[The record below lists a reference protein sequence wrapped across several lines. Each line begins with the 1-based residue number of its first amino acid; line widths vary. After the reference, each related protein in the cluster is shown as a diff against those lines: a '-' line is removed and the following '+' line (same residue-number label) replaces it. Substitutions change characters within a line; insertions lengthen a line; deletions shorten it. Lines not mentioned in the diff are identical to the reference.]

1 MSNVV
6 LLSIIILMFF
16 TLLILIYRNHYGKNS
31 DDINVSDNDIYNTDN
46 IRSLRNMI
54 DTVDL
59 NILKNIRK
67 RSLIVK
73 RIWDIKKQR
82 GINIYDEDR
91 EKIILNRINKY
102 ATALKLDEEKIN
114 KIYTNI
120 IGDHFHSA

>member
-1 MSNVV
+1 
-6 LLSIIILMFF
+6 
-16 TLLILIYRNHYGKNS
+16 
-31 DDINVSDNDIYNTDN
+31 
-46 IRSLRNMI
+46 MI

-59 NILKNIRK
+59 NILKNINK

-82 GINIYDEDR
+82 GISIYDEDR

-102 ATALKLDEEKIN
+102 STALKLDREKIN